1 MDELSGSIVPL
12 VTPLL
17 EQGVDFISL
26 EKLLKWHEDS
36 STTAFIILGSTG
48 EGTLLSMDERAS
60 IIEFVV
66 QKSDL
71 PVWVGV
77 SAMHHTHAMEL
88 INQANDLGA
97 DGVMVTAPLYVKPSQ
112 RALISYFTKIA
123 DESELEV
130 LLYNHP
136 GRTGSSIEVET
147 ACILS
152 DHEKIIGIKDVEINL
167 DRMTAY
173 QQSKPDFSVFCGDD
187 EKIMMCLSNGG
198 AGVISVISNIVPE
211 LVQAVCL
218 LTEKQIYRKAD
229 AIAQRWDPLVRL
241 LSESNPGAIKYAMSN
256 LNLIEPLVKPPL
268 TMLTESQKARL
279 DEALTNILPLL
290 NLNPEYED

>member
-1 MDELSGSIVPL
+1 MEELSGSVVPL

-17 EQGVDFISL
+17 EKGIDFVSL
-26 EKLLKWHEDS
+26 EKLLKWHEDAS
-36 STTAFIILGSTG
+36 STALIVLGTTG
-48 EGTLLSMDERAS
+48 EGTLLSMQERSS

-71 PVWVGV
+71 PIWVGV
-77 SAMHHTHAMEL
+77 SAMHHIHAMEL

-97 DGVMVTAPLYVKPSQ
+97 DGVMVTAPLYIKPSQ
-112 RALISYFTKIA
+112 RALVSYFTKIA
-123 DESELEV
+123 DESELEI

-136 GRTGSSIEVET
+136 GRTGISIEVET

-152 DHEKIIGIKDVEINL
+152 DHENIIGIKDVEINL

-173 QQSKPDFSVFCGDD
+173 QKSKPDFSIFCGDD
-187 EKIMMCLSNGG
+187 EKMMMCLSNGG
-198 AGVISVISNIVPE
+198 SGVISVISNLVPE

-218 LTEKQIYRKAD
+218 LSEKQIYRRAD

-241 LSESNPGAIKYAMSN
+241 LSQSNPSAIKYAMFK
-256 LNLIEPLVKPPL
+256 LELIESLVKPPL
-268 TMLTESQKARL
+268 TLLTEPEKNKL
-279 DEALTNILPLL
+279 DEALTNVLPLL